1 MPVSPMQ
8 KYMALGIS
16 TILILLI
23 GGVATIIS
31 FVYLGFIPAFIFL
44 FLTFAGG
51 LAIILRFLVK
61 RVPPETFMEAI
72 ATESTLVPRQVIIR
86 DPKNKNF
93 IYFNQQGDL
102 VRTQYGT
109 FFFYGHPFINP
120 KKVLIINSLNS
131 REVGYPIIVIDGR
144 LEYHGNELY
153 VETMHPLFVKNNPF
167 SYEDIKMRIAS
178 DDLLQSMGDFVK
190 QVFMVNPKNLDKKT
204 KPSDISEML
213 PDNS

>member
-120 KKVLIINSLNS
+120 KKVLMINSLNS

>member
-1 MPVSPMQ
+1 MPINPMQ
-8 KYMALGIS
+8 KYIALGIS
-16 TILILLI
+16 AILILLI

-31 FVYLGFIPAFIFL
+31 FLYLGFIPAIIFL
-44 FLTFAGG
+44 FFTFAGG
-51 LAIILRFLVK
+51 MAIILKFLVR
-61 RVPPETFMEAI
+61 RVPPDTFMEAI

-93 IYFNQQGDL
+93 IYFNERGEL

-120 KKVLIINSLNS
+120 KKILIINSLNS
-131 REVGYPIIVIDGR
+131 KEVGYPVIVIDGR
-144 LEYHGNELY
+144 LEYHGHELY
-153 VETMHPLFVKNNPF
+153 VETMHPLYVKNNPF
-167 SYEDIKMRIAS
+167 SYEDIKMRISS
-178 DDLLQSMGDFVK
+178 DDLLQNLGDFIK
-190 QVFMVNPKNLDKKT
+190 QTFMVNPKNLDKKT